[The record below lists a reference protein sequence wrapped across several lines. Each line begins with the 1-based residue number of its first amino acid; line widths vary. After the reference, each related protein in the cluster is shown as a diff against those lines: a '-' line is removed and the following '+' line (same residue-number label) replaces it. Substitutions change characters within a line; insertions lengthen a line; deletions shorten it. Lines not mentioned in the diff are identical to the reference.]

1 MKLYYKFKTYYVIIS
16 TIKRDMKKR
25 NITLTP
31 QQKMRAKKNTFAAT
45 LTSFKTEGIT
55 FSPKQISELKSRT
68 QFSK

>member
-1 MKLYYKFKTYYVIIS
+1 
-16 TIKRDMKKR
+16 MKKR